1 MIMIKICLELLLL
14 ITMFFN
20 KSQNQVSDWQ
30 INVPAKE
37 HISSYQIICKNGRIH
52 YSVNGVEYQYYL
64 ELEQQAEKDEKTK
77 FVVLSNDRDLMYQTV
92 YDSLISS
99 QQKNYEKDFYYLG
112 YEVTTGTGS
121 AAF

>member
-1 MIMIKICLELLLL
+1 MIKICLELLLL

-20 KSQNQVSDWQ
+20 KSPNQVSDWQ

-52 YSVNGVEYQYYL
+52 YSVNGVEYQYHL
-64 ELEQQAEKDEKTK
+64 ELEQQTEKDEKTK
-77 FVVLSNDRDLMYQTV
+77 IVVLSNDRDLMYQTV

-112 YEVTTGTGS
+112 YEVK
-121 AAF
+121 